1 MSKGLGRP
9 GTYTCTVR
17 LGRGVLPGPSPGR
30 GPQEPNNGWPAIAPG
45 ALGALLRVEDRS
57 MRLRRTPV
65 TWALYGVNGAWASFI
80 YLTGPVSPI
89 LSEDLGMSLAAAG
102 LIGTALALGISTAS
116 VTAPRAIRKLGRAR
130 VTRAGL
136 VVAAAALLGMIL
148 VPVVASGSVA
158 FGLILGLVWV
168 GAIGGGTTLNASTA
182 RLSEAHPEHSAQV
195 ITEANAAAAWVGL
208 FSPLVLGAALGA
220 GFGWQAGILACLVAA
235 LAALVGLVVADRLT
249 ARSAGAR
256 SGQDRAVVH
265 TDASGQAPHFEVE
278 QVLEPVFEPVP
289 EPLPSSGATRVT
301 LPRIFWLAM
310 VALFAAVAT
319 EFAINYWGSTL
330 IQEQTGASASSAT
343 AAMAA
348 SVAGVAIG
356 RTVGSGLT
364 QRWGPH
370 RMLLGGF
377 GLALVGFGVLWMAGT
392 LTLSVIGLF
401 VAGLG
406 IATLFPLILDRGIV
420 LSAGHPD
427 LAMARSSLVLGLAA
441 GSAPFALGA
450 LGSVMP
456 VRTALLLV
464 PVIVVVG
471 LLGVV
476 ASRPT
481 APERASVVG

>member
-1 MSKGLGRP
+1 
-9 GTYTCTVR
+9 
-17 LGRGVLPGPSPGR
+17 
-30 GPQEPNNGWPAIAPG
+30 
-45 ALGALLRVEDRS
+45 
-57 MRLRRTPV
+57 MRLHRTPV
-65 TWALYGVNGAWASFI
+65 TWAIYGVNGAWASFI

-102 LIGTALALGISTAS
+102 LVGTALALGMITAS
-116 VTAPRAIRKLGRAR
+116 VTAPRAVRRLGRDR
-130 VTRAGL
+130 VTKAGL
-136 VVAAAALLGMIL
+136 VVVAAALLGMIL

-168 GAIGGGTTLNASTA
+168 GATGGGTVLNASTA
-182 RLSEAHPEHSAQV
+182 RLSDAHPEHSARV

-220 GFGWQAGILACLVAA
+220 GLGWQVGILACLVAA
-235 LAALVGLVVADRLT
+235 LAALVGLVVADRHDRPVGGPGTGPDGVRWPHRRLGE
-249 ARSAGAR
+249 ARAAWRWSR
-256 SGQDRAVVH
+256 RWSPCSSPSPDRCRR
-265 TDASGQAPHFEVE
+265 APRRGS
-278 QVLEPVFEPVP
+278 
-289 EPLPSSGATRVT
+289 PLPRV
-301 LPRIFWLAM
+301 FWLAM

-348 SVAGVAIG
+348 VVAGVAIG

-364 QRWGPH
+364 LRLGPH

-392 LTLSVIGLF
+392 LPLSVMGLF

-464 PVIVVVG
+464 PVVVVVG
-471 LLGVV
+471 LV
-476 ASRPT
+476 ACRGIPAAGS
-481 APERASVVG
+481 ERVPVGD